1 MARAARKTDAAAAAA
16 RTRPRRIAAWREQH
30 AWCQSASLRRLA
42 ARPLGT
48 LLTVAVIGLALALP
62 LVFWLV
68 LGNVQRL
75 AGALGETQ
83 AISVF
88 MQPDASADA
97 VQAAAAKLRGR
108 SDVVGVTVKTPQ
120 QGLAELGSMQGF
132 SDALQSLHYNP
143 LPYVLVVQPQPRAS
157 PGQAATLVATLRGL
171 DGVDLVQDDG
181 AWRQRLDALVGV
193 GNRAVLLLAALLGLA
208 ALLVVGNSVRLDI
221 QGRAD
226 EIAVLTL
233 VGASRAFVRRPYVYA
248 GAFYGLLGGA
258 LAVGL
263 AVLLELA
270 LAQPVAR
277 LAASYGGRLHFGG
290 LPWWQLLAVPL
301 LAAALG
307 WLGARMVS
315 ARLLR
320 KLA

>member
-1 MARAARKTDAAAAAA
+1 MARERN
-16 RTRPRRIAAWREQH
+16 TRPRRVAAWREQH
-30 AWCQSASLRRLA
+30 AWCQAASLRRLG

-48 LLTVAVIGLALALP
+48 LLTVAVMGLALTLP

-83 AISVF
+83 PISVF
-88 MQPDASADA
+88 MQPDAP
-97 VQAAAAKLRGR
+97 AAAAEAAAATVRAR
-108 SDVVGVTVKTPQ
+108 HDVAGVAIRTPQ

-132 SDALQSLHYNP
+132 SDALASLHYNP
-143 LPYVLVVQPQPRAS
+143 LPYVLLVQPQPRAS
-157 PGQAATLVATLRGL
+157 PAQTTALVAALRAL

-193 GNRAVLLLAALLGLA
+193 GNRAVLLLATLLALA
-208 ALLVVGNSVRLDI
+208 AVLVVGNSVRLDV
-221 QGRAD
+221 QSRAD
-226 EIAVLTL
+226 EIAVLML
-233 VGASRAFVRRPYVYA
+233 VGASRAFVRRPYLYSGV
-248 GAFYGLLGGA
+248 FYGLLSGV
-258 LAVGL
+258 LAVCL

-270 LAQPVAR
+270 LAAPVAR
-277 LAASYGGRLHFGG
+277 PAASYGGRLQLGA
-290 LPWWQLLAVPL
+290 LPWWQLLAVPV

-320 KLA
+320 RLT

>member
-1 MARAARKTDAAAAAA
+1 MARATSKTDAAPTA
-16 RTRPRRIAAWREQH
+16 RTRPRRVAAWREQH
-30 AWCQSASLRRLA
+30 AWCQAASMRRLA
-42 ARPLGT
+42 ARPFGT

-97 VQAAAAKLRGR
+97 VQAAATRLRGR
-108 SDVVGVTVKTPQ
+108 GDIVGVTVKTPQ

-143 LPYVLVVQPQPRAS
+143 LPYVLLVQPQPRAS

-193 GNRAVLLLAALLGLA
+193 GNRAVLLLAVLLALA
-208 ALLVVGNSVRLDI
+208 ALLVIGNSVRLDI

-233 VGASRAFVRRPYVYA
+233 VGASRAFVRRPYLYA
-248 GAFYGLLGGA
+248 GVFYGLLGGILAVA
-258 LAVGL
+258 LAL
-263 AVLLELA
+263 LLELA
-270 LAQPVAR
+270 LAAPVAH

-315 ARLLR
+315 ARLLQR
-320 KLA
+320 LA